1 MTSTSN
7 SFFGLKQGTFATTP
21 DPHYVF
27 KPRPFRKVLSQIA
40 DGFRHG
46 ATTAIIIGEAGS
58 GKTTVCRHL
67 VKKLPSN
74 IVASVNVNLLD
85 STLEVLTSICDD
97 LNIQYPE
104 NCDDETELANRLHE
118 FLATMRAQNKRTIIL
133 IDNAQNVG
141 FDLYQHLDLLT
152 QSDNGQETMHHFILT
167 GPISLIEYLKL
178 IEFKLESKKKIVQ
191 CKLGR
196 MNKQDT
202 IDYIHHRLAVGG
214 ASGSMFTEAAES
226 TIYRYARGVS
236 RSINLICDRS
246 LCIAHEDSESVV
258 TPQIVKMAFG
268 ALSPPALEEPLVK
281 RIIAAISET
290 AEIFA
295 NDTLGRIERVKRS
308 VQLFISKK
316 GSQVAQAEHAPHIR
330 AVSWGGSQPSQIMGQ
345 RFMAFNDSSA
355 NALDAKPS
363 VGHIPTKSLD
373 DKNDS
378 ILSIYERALPT
389 AGGQIDNT
397 EPSIEVDDQDDVNPI
412 LLDSDGMILVPGSKF
427 ISAYG
432 GAEIAVQDFHLDQ
445 TPVTNEMYA
454 RFVEETNHAP
464 PEHWWNQRPSR
475 ALLYHPVVGVSYEE
489 ARRFAQWCG
498 KRLPTPLE
506 WEAAA
511 RRPEKRKYPWGDDW
525 QVANCNCPESGLN
538 TTVAVDSNPAGN
550 SVDGCSDLVGNVWE
564 WTCAEQPITD
574 LESGYAWVF
583 GGSYRH
589 PCTTDGAISRSA
601 LLQVNRYAYV
611 GFRCA
616 KDVS

>member
-7 SFFGLKQGTFATTP
+7 SFFGLKPGTFATTP
-21 DPHYVF
+21 DPDYVF

-58 GKTTVCRHL
+58 GKTTLCRHL

-85 STLEVLTSICDD
+85 STLEVLASICND

-104 NCDDETELANRLHE
+104 NCDDETVLVNQLQE
-118 FLATMRAQNKRTIIL
+118 FLTSTRTQNKRTIIL

-152 QSDNGQETMHHFILT
+152 QSDSGQETMHHFILT

-178 IEFKLESKKKIVQ
+178 IGFKLESKKKVVQ

-214 ASGSMFTEAAES
+214 ASESMFTEAAES

-246 LCIAHEDSESVV
+246 LCIAHEDSESIV

-268 ALSPPALEEPLVK
+268 ALSPPTLEESLIK
-281 RIIAAISET
+281 RVLTAISET
-290 AEIFA
+290 AEILA

-308 VQLFISKK
+308 LQFFISK
-316 GSQVAQAEHAPHIR
+316 GSQVAQPKHAPHIR
-330 AVSWGGSQPSQIMGQ
+330 AVSWGGTQTSQIMGQ
-345 RFMAFNDSSA
+345 RFMAFNNSPA
-355 NALDAKPS
+355 NALD
-363 VGHIPTKSLD
+363 TKSTIEQFPTRNLD
-373 DKNDS
+373 DKNES
-378 ILSIYERALPT
+378 ILSVYERALPT
-389 AGGQIDNT
+389 AGARNDFTAPI
-397 EPSIEVDDQDDVNPI
+397 IEADDRDDVNPV
-412 LLDSDGMILVPGSKF
+412 LLNPESMILIPGSML

-432 GAEIAVQDFHLDQ
+432 GAEITVQDFHLDQ

-475 ALLYHPVVGVSYEE
+475 ALLYHPVVGISYQE
-489 ARRFAQWCG
+489 ANRFAQWCG
-498 KRLPTPLE
+498 KRLPTSGE

-511 RRPEKRKYPWGDDW
+511 RRPEQRKFPWGDNW
-525 QVANCNCPESGLN
+525 QVANCNCPESKLN

-550 SVDGCSDLVGNVWE
+550 SVDGCADLVGNVWE
-564 WTCAEQPITD
+564 WTCAKQEQTD

-601 LLQVNRYAYV
+601 LLQMNRYAYV